1 VSLVNDMLRDLN
13 KRTPVS
19 NQAARVH
26 GAIQSSIESK
36 RPRIKVGL
44 IAAGCVLAGLG
55 AGYFYFETLGVQVVQ
70 VPLAATPQ
78 PQTLQP
84 AVQNAVPAAPVAG
97 TPESTQIAAV
107 ADPAADVPALENVA
121 EIRELAMQ
129 PNGFTFIVETSE
141 ELSFEVRDRSAFG
154 LTLHL
159 DGVDRYDRAGAT
171 APGMSL
177 LMVTDGLDIGIE
189 LEEAADFLVRE
200 DSETPGF
207 DILITASY
215 RPSDVTAADVTAPQ
229 PQIEVITQDEPPAP
243 SAPVDIPAPSTGIVA
258 SLEERSAPVRVN
270 RELSLED
277 RDRNNSQNA
286 LIMATGGQMTEAYR
300 QLLVFL
306 EENPGA
312 NQSRETLAKLLFAQ
326 QEYVQ
331 ATVVIDQGLAQTPNN
346 AAFKKIK
353 ARLLLQA
360 NDSAQALA
368 LLRNVPPA
376 VAADTEYSE
385 LLAQLYQQQNY
396 HKEAVA
402 VYQDLLR
409 IDRQQGRWW
418 TGLGIS
424 LEAQDMDADALTSF
438 QAALQT
444 GNLDRDLRQYVQSRV
459 NNLSNQQ

>member
-1 VSLVNDMLRDLN
+1 MSLVNDMLRDLN

-55 AGYFYFETLGVQVVQ
+55 VGYFYFETMGVQVVQ
-70 VPLAATPQ
+70 VPLAAIPQ
-78 PQTLQP
+78 PQAVQPVAPATQP
-84 AVQNAVPAAPVAG
+84 AASTPAA
-97 TPESTQIAAV
+97 TDITAA
-107 ADPAADVPALENVA
+107 AAPAVNAPAVENVA

-141 ELSFEVRDRSAFG
+141 ETTFDVRDQSAFG

-159 DGVDRYDRAGAT
+159 DGVDRYDRTGAT

-177 LMVTDGLDIGIE
+177 LMVSDGLDIGIE
-189 LEEAADFLVRE
+189 LEQAADFLVRE

-207 DILITASY
+207 DILITVAY
-215 RPSDVTAADVTAPQ
+215 RAIDAVTSTDTPVPEPQ
-229 PQIEVITQDEPPAP
+229 VEVITQGDQPAP
-243 SAPVDIPAPSTGIVA
+243 AASASVPAPQPIVP

-277 RDRNNSQNA
+277 QDRNNSQNA
-286 LIMATGGQMTEAYR
+286 LIMATGGRMTEAYG
-300 QLLVFL
+300 QLLMFI

-312 NQSRETLAKLLFAQ
+312 HQSRETLAKLFFAQ
-326 QEYVQ
+326 QEYAQ
-331 ATVVIDQGLAQTPNN
+331 AGVVIDQGLAQAPNN

-360 NDSAQALA
+360 NDAAQALV
-368 LLRNVPPA
+368 LMRNLPPS
-376 VAADTEYSE
+376 VASDAEYNE
-385 LLAQLYQQQNY
+385 LLALLYQQQNL
-396 HKEAVA
+396 HQEAVA
-402 VYQDLLR
+402 AYQELLR
-409 IDRQQGRWW
+409 TDRQQGRWW

-424 LEAQDMDADALTSF
+424 FEAQDMGADALASF

-444 GNLDRDLRQYVQSRV
+444 GNLDRNLRQYVQSHI
-459 NNLSNQQ
+459 NNLSKQQ

>member
-36 RPRIKVGL
+36 RPRVKVGL

-55 AGYFYFETLGVQVVQ
+55 AGYLYFETLGVQVVQ
-70 VPLAATPQ
+70 VPLAATPA
-78 PQTLQP
+78 P
-84 AVQNAVPAAPVAG
+84 AVQNPTPAAPVAS
-97 TPESTQIAAV
+97 TPASTQSVAV
-107 ADPAADVPALENVA
+107 PAPVVDVPAVEIVA
-121 EIRELAMQ
+121 EIRELALQ

-141 ELSFEVRDRSAFG
+141 KTVFEVRDRSAFG

-159 DGVDRYDRAGAT
+159 DGVDRYDRTGAT

-177 LMVTDGLDIGIE
+177 LMVSDGLDIGIE

-215 RPSDVTAADVTAPQ
+215 RPSAVTTTDQPTPPPQ
-229 PQIEVITQDEPPAP
+229 VEVITQEEPPGP
-243 SAPVDIPAPSTGIVA
+243 SASVSAVAPPPAIVP
-258 SLEERSAPVRVN
+258 SLEERSTPVRVN
-270 RELSLED
+270 RELSLEE

-300 QLLVFL
+300 QLLTFL
-306 EENPGA
+306 EANPEA
-312 NQSRETLAKLLFAQ
+312 HQSRETLGKLLFAQ

-331 ATVVIDQGLAQTPNN
+331 AAVVIDQGLARAPNN

-353 ARLLLQA
+353 ARLLMQA
-360 NDSAQALA
+360 ADPAQALA
-368 LLRNVPPA
+368 LMRNVPPS
-376 VAADTEYSE
+376 VAADTEYHE
-385 LLAQLYQQQNY
+385 LLAQLYQQQNF
-396 HKEAVA
+396 HREAVA
-402 VYQDLLR
+402 AYQDLLR
-409 IDRQQGRWW
+409 TNRQQGRWW

-424 LEAQDMDADALTSF
+424 LEAQDMDTDALASY
-438 QAALQT
+438 QQALQT
-444 GNLDRDLRQYVQSRV
+444 GNLDRNLRQFVQSRI
-459 NNLSNQQ
+459 NNLGSQQ

>member
-1 VSLVNDMLRDLN
+1 MSLVNDMLRDLN

-26 GAIQSSIESK
+26 GAIHSSIESK
-36 RPRIKVGL
+36 RRPVKVGL

-55 AGYFYFETLGVQVVQ
+55 VGYFYFETMGVQVVQ

-78 PQTLQP
+78 PQAVQP
-84 AVQNAVPAAPVAG
+84 AAQNPATATSTPV
-97 TPESTQIAAV
+97 STETAAV
-107 ADPAADVPALENVA
+107 ADPAGIVPAVENVA

-129 PNGFTFIVETSE
+129 PNGFTFIVETAE
-141 ELSFEVRDRSAFG
+141 EVSFEVSDRSAFG

-159 DGVDRYDRAGAT
+159 DGVDRYERTGAT

-177 LMVTDGLDIGIE
+177 LMVSDGLDIGIE
-189 LEEAADFLVRE
+189 LEQAADFLVRE

-215 RPSDVTAADVTAPQ
+215 RPSEVTAADAPAPQ
-229 PQIEVITQDEPPAP
+229 PQVEVITQDEPPAT
-243 SAPVDIPAPSTGIVA
+243 SASVGVAAPPTASVP
-258 SLEERSAPVRVN
+258 SLEERSTPVRVN

-277 RDRNNSQNA
+277 RDRNNSQAA
-286 LIMATGGQMTEAYR
+286 LIMATGGQMAEAYR
-300 QLLVFL
+300 QLLGFI
-306 EENPGA
+306 EENPQA

-331 ATVVIDQGLAQTPNN
+331 AAAVIDQGLAQAPNN

-368 LLRNVPPA
+368 LMRNVPPT
-376 VAADTEYSE
+376 VAADTEYNE

-396 HKEAVA
+396 HQEAVA
-402 VYQDLLR
+402 AYQDLLR

-424 LEAQDMDADALTSF
+424 LEAQDKDADALTSF
-438 QAALQT
+438 QAALQA
-444 GNLDRDLRQYVQSRV
+444 GNLDRNLRQFVQSRI
-459 NNLSNQQ
+459 NNLGNQQ